1 MRRRTNRSSY
11 RNEVKTRLP
20 DRTYCGLQA
29 FKKLHGIESDSA
41 ALCRLADLQLFGTV
55 GNLPSNL
62 MEISAEMA
70 HDGMA
75 VAA

>member
-1 MRRRTNRSSY
+1 MRRRASF

-29 FKKLHGIESDSA
+29 FKRLHGIESDSA

-62 MEISAEMA
+62 MEISAGA
-70 HDGMA
+70 GLDGAML
-75 VAA
+75 AA

>member
-1 MRRRTNRSSY
+1 MRRRASF

-62 MEISAEMA
+62 MELSAET
-70 HDGMA
+70 GRSGT
-75 VAA
+75 VLAA